1 MTLLTP
7 APAIPAPAPR
17 VDLETRLALAD
28 AAMSVRLDEAAA
40 QFAIRT
46 AHIDTA
52 PPAAL
57 AEVVPLTPTLA
68 PPTCPYSTR
77 IAAVLWQAARRIE
90 THGWHQGDLRD
101 DQAEARCILGAIQI
115 EARGDRGLTSSAA
128 ALLLDAIQ
136 RDFPDATTVPSWNDA
151 QTSPAPV
158 LLYLNRTAQHA
169 ADRGL

>member
-1 MTLLTP
+1 MTMLTRAPATP
-7 APAIPAPAPR
+7 APPLL
-17 VDLETRLALAD
+17 DLDARLALAD

-46 AHIDTA
+46 AHIDTNA
-52 PPAAL
+52 PAAL
-57 AEVVPLTPTLA
+57 TDVVPLTPILTPHA
-68 PPTCPYSTR
+68 CPYNTR
-77 IAAVLWQAARRIE
+77 IAAVLWQAARHIE

-128 ALLLDAIQ
+128 SLLLDAIQ
-136 RDFPDATTVPSWNDA
+136 RDFPDAKTVPSWNDA

-158 LLYLNRTAQHA
+158 LLYLDRTAQHA